1 MDYPVH
7 MVAVAHEPL
16 PNYPALSSPEA
27 GAAALRTF
35 WRLAEAWKL
44 KPTEQMTLLGVGRSA
59 LYQWKAGKVGPLD
72 RHVLERLSY
81 LFGIYAAL
89 QLLLPGGERA
99 DEWVRRPNS
108 APLFNGQSA
117 LQRMLGGQVAD
128 LYVVRAIP
136 GRAARRQG
144 VIDAVRSR
152 CGRWRGGP
160 ATG

>member
-1 MDYPVH
+1 
-7 MVAVAHEPL
+7 MVALAKAPHSA
-16 PNYPALSSPEA
+16 PADAASAES

-44 KPTEQMTLLGVGRSA
+44 SVSEQMTLLGVGRSA
-59 LYQWKAGKVGPLD
+59 LYQWKQGKVGPLD

-99 DEWVRRPNS
+99 DEWLRRPNS

-117 LQRMLGGQVAD
+117 LQRMLAGQVAD
-128 LYVVRAIP
+128 LYVVR
-136 GRAARRQG
+136 QYL
-144 VIDAVRSR
+144 DAQ
-152 CGRWRGGP
+152 RGGK
-160 ATG
+160 A